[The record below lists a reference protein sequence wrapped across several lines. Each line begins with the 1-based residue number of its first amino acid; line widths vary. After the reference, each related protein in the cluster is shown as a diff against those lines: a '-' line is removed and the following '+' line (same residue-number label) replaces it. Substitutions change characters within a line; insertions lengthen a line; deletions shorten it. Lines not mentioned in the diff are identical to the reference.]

1 MTTTA
6 LVPISQE
13 DKIAAVSGFQDRS
26 LPIEQTCVWEAF
38 EESQGHGV
46 WGRYAWC
53 EDDSKIAFIT
63 LYKYS
68 VRGVHY
74 LWAKWGPAWV
84 KEASPEREAALRADL
99 VREIKAKDKTVAFV
113 RLHAIYQHPDLCM
126 PLQTISY
133 DRTVVIDTSGK
144 TEDAIL
150 AAMPKSGKR
159 SIRSGLKKGK
169 AEGITFHEDTAN
181 AADVIDEYYAV
192 MEETAERDGFR
203 PHPKAYY
210 MSLLT
215 TLGPKHAR
223 IFSMRDADGA
233 ILCWD
238 FCLVEGIRAQAEYGA
253 STEAGRRLRQPPVLD
268 FLAAEFLARD
278 GVREFDLMGAHSP
291 RCPDLYSVGKYKSAF
306 AAHFTDVPGGWDMPV
321 KKNIYRALSAAKA
334 IKDWRAR
341 S

>member
-99 VREIKAKDKTVAFV
+99 VREIKARDKTVAFV

-150 AAMPKSGKR
+150 AAMPKAGKR

-169 AEGITFHEDTAN
+169 AEGVTFHEDTAN
-181 AADVIDEYYAV
+181 AEAVIDEYYAG
-192 MEETAERDGFR
+192 MEETAKRDGFR
-203 PHPKAYY
+203 AHPKEYY
-210 MSLLT
+210 LSLLK
-215 TLGPKHAR
+215 TLGPTPTATSCAGTSASSRESAR
-223 IFSMRDADGA
+223 RPNTVPPPRPVVACASPRSWTSWLLNSWPATACANSTSWVRTRRVAPICTAS
-233 ILCWD
+233 
-238 FCLVEGIRAQAEYGA
+238 A
-253 STEAGRRLRQPPVLD
+253 STRVP
-268 FLAAEFLARD
+268 
-278 GVREFDLMGAHSP
+278 SP
-291 RCPDLYSVGKYKSAF
+291 RTSQMCP
-306 AAHFTDVPGGWDMPV
+306 AAGTCPSRRPPTVP
-321 KKNIYRALSAAKA
+321 
-334 IKDWRAR
+334 
-341 S
+341 

>member
-1 MTTTA
+1 MTTTS

-13 DKIAAVSGFQDRS
+13 DKNAAVSGFQDRS
-26 LPIEQTCVWEAF
+26 LPIEQTCVWETF
-38 EESQGHGV
+38 EKSQGHGV
-46 WGRYAWC
+46 WGRYAWY
-53 EDDSKIAFIT
+53 EDDTKVAFIT
-63 LYKYS
+63 LYKYT

-99 VREIKAKDKTVAFV
+99 V
-113 RLHAIYQHPDLCM
+113 M

-150 AAMPKSGKR
+150 ASMPKSGKR

-181 AADVIDEYYAV
+181 AAEVIDEYYAV

-203 PHPKAYY
+203 PHPKDYY

-223 IFSMRDADGA
+223 IFSMRDADGN

-291 RCPDLYSVGKYKSAF
+291 RCPELYSVGKYKSAF
-306 AAHFTDVPGGWDMPV
+306 ASHFTDVPGGWDMPI
-321 KKNIYRALSAAKA
+321 KKSTYRALSAAKA
-334 IKDWRAR
+334 VKDWHAR

>member
-1 MTTTA
+1 MTTTS

-38 EESQGHGV
+38 EKSQGHGV

-53 EDDSKIAFIT
+53 EDDTKVAFIT
-63 LYKYS
+63 LYKYA

-84 KEASPEREAALRADL
+84 KEATPEREAALRADL
-99 VREIKAKDKTVAFV
+99 LREIKKRDKSVAFV
-113 RLHAIYQHPDLCM
+113 RLHAIYQHPDLVM

-144 TEDAIL
+144 TEEAIL

-169 AEGITFHEDTAN
+169 AEGVTFHEDTAN

-291 RCPDLYSVGKYKSAF
+291 RCPISTASASTR
-306 AAHFTDVPGGWDMPV
+306 APLRRTSPTSPAGGICPS
-321 KKNIYRALSAAKA
+321 KRTPIAP
-334 IKDWRAR
+334 
-341 S
+341 

>member
-1 MTTTA
+1 M
-6 LVPISQE
+6 
-13 DKIAAVSGFQDRS
+13 
-26 LPIEQTCVWEAF
+26 
-38 EESQGHGV
+38 
-46 WGRYAWC
+46 GRYAWY
-53 EDDSKIAFIT
+53 EDDTKVAFIT
-63 LYKYS
+63 LYKYT

-99 VREIKAKDKTVAFV
+99 VREIKERDKSVVFV
-113 RLHAIYQHPDLCM
+113 RLHAIYQHPDLVM

-150 AAMPKSGKR
+150 ATMPKSGKR

-181 AADVIDEYYAV
+181 AAEVIDEYYAV

-203 PHPKAYY
+203 PHPKDYY

-223 IFSMRDADGA
+223 IFSMRDADGN

-238 FCLVEGIRAQAEYGA
+238 FCLIEGIRAQAEYGA
-253 STEAGRRLRQPPVLD
+253 STEAGDAYASPPFWTSWQPN
-268 FLAAEFLARD
+268 
-278 GVREFDLMGAHSP
+278 S
-291 RCPDLYSVGKYKSAF
+291 
-306 AAHFTDVPGGWDMPV
+306 
-321 KKNIYRALSAAKA
+321 
-334 IKDWRAR
+334 WRATAYANSTLWAR
-341 S
+341 TRRVAPNSTASASTRAPLPRTSQTCPAAGICPLRRAPIAP

>member
-1 MTTTA
+1 M
-6 LVPISQE
+6 
-13 DKIAAVSGFQDRS
+13 
-26 LPIEQTCVWEAF
+26 
-38 EESQGHGV
+38 
-46 WGRYAWC
+46 
-53 EDDSKIAFIT
+53 
-63 LYKYS
+63 
-68 VRGVHY
+68 
-74 LWAKWGPAWV
+74 
-84 KEASPEREAALRADL
+84 
-99 VREIKAKDKTVAFV
+99 

-144 TEDAIL
+144 TEEAIL
-150 AAMPKSGKR
+150 ATMPKAGKR

-181 AADVIDEYYAV
+181 AASVIDEYYAV
-192 MEETAERDGFR
+192 MEETAQRDGFR
-203 PHPKAYY
+203 PHPKAVY
-210 MSLLT
+210 MDLLR

-268 FLAAEFLARD
+268 FLAAEYLARD

-291 RCPDLYSVGKYKSAF
+291 RCPDLFSVGKYQIAF
-306 AAHFTDVPGGWDMPV
+306 ASHFTDVPGGWDMPI
-321 KKNIYRALSAAKA
+321 KKNTYRALCAAKA

>member
-1 MTTTA
+1 MTTTS

-13 DKIAAVSGFQDRS
+13 DKNAAVSGFQDRS
-26 LPIEQTCVWEAF
+26 LPIEQTCVWETF
-38 EESQGHGV
+38 EKSQGHGV
-46 WGRYAWC
+46 WGRYAWY
-53 EDDSKIAFIT
+53 EDDTKVAFIT
-63 LYKYS
+63 LYKYT

-99 VREIKAKDKTVAFV
+99 VREIKERDKSVVFV
-113 RLHAIYQHPDLCM
+113 RLHAIYQHPDLVM

-150 AAMPKSGKR
+150 ATMPKSGKR

-181 AADVIDEYYAV
+181 AAEVIDEYYAV

-203 PHPKAYY
+203 PHPKDYY

-223 IFSMRDADGA
+223 IFSMRDADGN

-238 FCLVEGIRAQAEYGA
+238 FCLVEGIRAQAEYFHGGRSTPAPAPRFGLPGSRIPGA
-253 STEAGRRLRQPPVLD
+253 RRRARIRSHGSALAALPRTLQRRQVQERLCLALHRRARRL
-268 FLAAEFLARD
+268 
-278 GVREFDLMGAHSP
+278 GYAH
-291 RCPDLYSVGKYKSAF
+291 
-306 AAHFTDVPGGWDMPV
+306 
-321 KKNIYRALSAAKA
+321 
-334 IKDWRAR
+334 
-341 S
+341 